1 MSSIVPPLDVIPKL
15 PGKAVN
21 LALNQ
26 TNKITDKLLQDVSAL
41 IQETAQLN
49 SVKCDDPRVQSAKNK
64 LSVIQAQLTE
74 VQELV
79 PRIQQTI
86 NTVKTVVTT
95 AQTIK
100 TAITAAQL
108 LNPVTAPLFAAQQ
121 LMAIQDATIVNAIE
135 SLKQFQTI
143 PNTITSKLATIVPL
157 LIASIS
163 QISSACGDDVNNNI
177 IVPQSVLD
185 ELQNTPEYS
194 NVIPSEFYNE
204 LNVSDDDLQN
214 RDDVIQQLIEQQQNL
229 LQSLQEA
236 PSKVLYGVGIPQPAL
251 GKIGDYYVDS
261 DTQTVYGPKNQQNS
275 WT

>member
-1 MSSIVPPLDVIPKL
+1 MSSIIPPLDVIPKL

-26 TNKITDKLLQDVSAL
+26 TNKLTDKLLQDVSAL

-49 SVKCDDPRVQSAKNK
+49 SVNYNDPRVQSAKNK
-64 LSVIQAQLTE
+64 LNAIQKQLTE
-74 VQELV
+74 VQALV
-79 PRIQQTI
+79 PQIQQTI
-86 NTVKTVVTT
+86 NTVKTVVST

-108 LNPVTAPLFAAQQ
+108 LNPVTAPLFVAQQ

-143 PNTITSKLATIVPL
+143 PNIITSKLATIVPL
-157 LIASIS
+157 LIAAIG
-163 QISSACGDDVNNNI
+163 QISATGGNEVNN
-177 IVPQSVLD
+177 IVIPQSVLD
-185 ELQNTPEYS
+185 ELQNTSDYS
-194 NVIPSEFYNE
+194 DSLPTEFYTE
-204 LNVSDDDLQN
+204 FNVSDDDLQN

-261 DTQTVYGPKNQQNS
+261 DTQIVYGPKSQQNS